1 MTGFEVNFLRS
12 HPLRDSTVTR
22 YLNIYDIKS
31 PQDHNEHVENFEMV
45 CFHSFLNFILKT
57 LMPIVPETWVR
68 VQNLSLKSVQ
78 GVQDLSFKKVQ
89 VVQDLSSR

>member
-31 PQDHNEHVENFEMV
+31 PHNEHVENFE
-45 CFHSFLNFILKT
+45 T
-57 LMPIVPETWVR
+57 GVR
-68 VQNLSLKSVQ
+68 IQDLSLKSVQ
-78 GVQDLSFKKVQ
+78 GVQDL
-89 VVQDLSSR
+89 